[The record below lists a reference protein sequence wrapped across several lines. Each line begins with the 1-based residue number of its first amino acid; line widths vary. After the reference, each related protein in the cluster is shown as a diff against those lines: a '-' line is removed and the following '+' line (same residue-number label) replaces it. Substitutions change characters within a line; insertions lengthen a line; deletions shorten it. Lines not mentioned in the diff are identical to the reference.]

1 MRPDAPPAVT
11 PQAARSPALSN
22 SQPSNPPSP
31 APGPAVPASRPKL
44 NLAKRT
50 VSEAQPDAATAS
62 KSDSKASPFGAARP
76 VDTATKEKEVE
87 EKRQQ
92 ALKEK
97 KEADEK
103 ARAEKK
109 VEEEKAREE
118 KKAAKQAEEATRL
131 QESPKSPR
139 EKPNG
144 QKAEKSGRGEKPEKE
159 NGSAEKPAGKNYEIL
174 RREANADA
182 SAADEEADEA
192 EAADENGLVAEDK
205 ETKPKEIVRDI
216 PSTNGDVPDASAD
229 PTAEALEDDGW
240 STVSKSTK
248 GRKNGGT
255 APRALAS

>member
-31 APGPAVPASRPKL
+31 APGPAVLASRPKL

-50 VSEAQPDAATAS
+50 VSEAQPDAASAS

-97 KEADEK
+97 READEK
-103 ARAEKK
+103 ARVERKAAED
-109 VEEEKAREE
+109 KAREE
-118 KKAAKQAEEATRL
+118 KKAAKQAEEAAKPQDL
-131 QESPKSPR
+131 PKSPR

-144 QKAEKSGRGEKPEKE
+144 QRVDKPGKSEKPEKE

-174 RREANADA
+174 RREANTDA

-192 EAADENGLVAEDK
+192 ETADENGLVVGDK
-205 ETKPKEIVRDI
+205 ETKPKEIVRDM
-216 PSTNGDVPDASAD
+216 PSTNGDTSDASAD
-229 PTAEALEDDGW
+229 PTAEALEGDGW
-240 STVSKSTK
+240 STVAKPTK